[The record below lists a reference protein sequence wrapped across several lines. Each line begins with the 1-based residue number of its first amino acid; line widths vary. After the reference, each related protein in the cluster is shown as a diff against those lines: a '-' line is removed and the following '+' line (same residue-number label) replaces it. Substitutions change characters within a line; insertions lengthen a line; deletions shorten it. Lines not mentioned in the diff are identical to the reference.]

1 MRKITRAD
9 IQTNEE
15 YLKERDQRRKEVIA
29 LKKKRRIDLG
39 NRISLTFENRETI
52 RYQIQEMM
60 RVEHITDDKKIQFE
74 IDVYN
79 ELIPSPGALS
89 ATLFIEIPDQ
99 EQIRRVLDSM
109 QGLDA
114 PNTLY
119 MTIGSDKIFAEFEPG
134 HSKEDRIAA
143 VHYIRFQFTPEQIA
157 KFGEAQVELLVR
169 HPKYEATTALTQEQ
183 KQELMKDFQ

>member
-9 IQTNEE
+9 IRTNED

-52 RYQIQEMM
+52 SYQIQEMM
-60 RVEHITDDKKIQFE
+60 RVEHIADEKKIQFE

-79 ELIPSPGALS
+79 ELIPPPGALS

-99 EQIRRVLDSM
+99 EQIRAVLDSL

-114 PNTLY
+114 ANMLY
-119 MTIGSDKIFAEFEPG
+119 ITIGGDKIFAEFEPG

-143 VHYIRFQFTPEQIA
+143 VHYIRFQLSPEQIA
-157 KFGEAQVELLVR
+157 KFKDAQVELLAR

-183 KQELMKDFQ
+183 KQELIKDFQ